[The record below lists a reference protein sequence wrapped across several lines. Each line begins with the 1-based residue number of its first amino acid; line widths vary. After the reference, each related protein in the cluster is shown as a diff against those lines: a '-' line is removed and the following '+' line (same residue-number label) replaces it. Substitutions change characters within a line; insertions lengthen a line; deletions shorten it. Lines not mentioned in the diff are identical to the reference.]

1 MGVVA
6 HCSSMHIYT
15 FSNLLVPLSYCIRAP
30 LHCSNLLVPL
40 PDCIHTPV
48 HELFQTVEQSR
59 HIPVLD

>member
-15 FSNLLVPLSYCIRAP
+15 FSNLLVPLSYCI
-30 LHCSNLLVPL
+30 
-40 PDCIHTPV
+40 HTPV